1 MQFESLADFINMG
14 GYAFYVW
21 LSFGVTFAA
30 MAIIA
35 IQSFIKHRNLLRQ
48 VVVEQERKARI
59 KQACSINAKSELSI
73 HLRFYRLLVFSK

>member
-35 IQSFIKHRNLLRQ
+35 IQSLIKHRNLLRQ

-59 KQACSINAKSELSI
+59 KQARQQQQDSM
-73 HLRFYRLLVFSK
+73 

>member
-30 MAIIA
+30 MTIIA
-35 IQSFIKHRNLLRQ
+35 IQSFIKHRNLLKQ
-48 VVVEQERKARI
+48 VVVEKERKARI
-59 KQACSINAKSELSI
+59 KKARQQQQQQESTSL
-73 HLRFYRLLVFSK
+73 

>member
-35 IQSFIKHRNLLRQ
+35 IQSLIKHRNLLKQ
-48 VVVEQERKARI
+48 VVVEKERKARI
-59 KQACSINAKSELSI
+59 KKARQQQQESTSL
-73 HLRFYRLLVFSK
+73 

>member
-48 VVVEQERKARI
+48 VVVEQ
-59 KQACSINAKSELSI
+59 
-73 HLRFYRLLVFSK
+73 